1 MKNDG
6 ITPFFLFSL
15 GTHLTM
21 EKGTR
26 LFIHGP
32 EGGWGNLT
40 LSSRWIQVT
49 GTGEDSLKLG
59 RKSKRQAPSKPNAN
73 ANYAN
78 ATKAQ
83 AQANAKCKH
92 KHKRVNSQS
101 FPWLC
106 HSVCFLWMLQSIM
119 GCAGQT
125 HSQLVRG
132 LGNGEW
138 EMKQQG
144 RWRYVKGQSR

>member
-59 RKSKRQAPSKPNAN
+59 RKSKRQAPSKANAN

-101 FPWLC
+101 FPWAVSL
-106 HSVCFLWMLQSIM
+106 
-119 GCAGQT
+119 
-125 HSQLVRG
+125 G
-132 LGNGEW
+132 LFPLDVAEYHGVARDKLTPSW
-138 EMKQQG
+138 
-144 RWRYVKGQSR
+144 